1 MKIAAI
7 VPCYKSK
14 KQVLDVL
21 RAIGPIVSMIFVIDD
36 KCPQQTGQFVEENF
50 DDPRLKVIFHQK
62 NLGVGGAV
70 ITGYYAVLEAE
81 YDIAVKIDSDG
92 QMDPALIPIF
102 VQSIIEGHADYT
114 KGNRFFSPK
123 HVTTMPI
130 QRLIGNAGLS
140 FMTKFSSGYWSNFD
154 PTNGYTAI
162 HRTALEL
169 LDLEKLEKRY
179 FFESDILM
187 RLNTIRAV
195 VQDIPMQAVYKDEES
210 GLSLFTE
217 IIPFAWKNFRNF
229 NKRVFYNYFLRN
241 FSIASVN
248 LIFGTILFL
257 SGVILGASFWIN
269 SLITHVVTTAGSAA
283 LVVVL
288 LIIGFQLL
296 INFLSFDFS
305 HEPTTSLQKTMDYN
319 FQSTSLL

>member
-1 MKIAAI
+1 M
-7 VPCYKSK
+7 
-14 KQVLDVL
+14 
-21 RAIGPIVSMIFVIDD
+21 
-36 KCPQQTGQFVEENF
+36 
-50 DDPRLKVIFHQK
+50 
-62 NLGVGGAV
+62 
-70 ITGYYAVLEAE
+70 
-81 YDIAVKIDSDG
+81 
-92 QMDPALIPIF
+92 
-102 VQSIIEGHADYT
+102 
-114 KGNRFFSPK
+114 
-123 HVTTMPI
+123 
-130 QRLIGNAGLS
+130 
-140 FMTKFSSGYWSNFD
+140 
-154 PTNGYTAI
+154 
-162 HRTALEL
+162 
-169 LDLEKLEKRY
+169 EKLEKRY

-269 SLITHVVTTAGSAA
+269 SLVTHVVTTAGSAA